1 MGHVRIKKTPAY
13 TWVDWCWLLW
23 GVSVTPKRLDYKCCK
38 CDEVLESITDEATLK
53 AEANH

>member
-13 TWVDWCWLLW
+13 SWADWCWLLW

-38 CDEVLESITDEATLK
+38 CDDVLESITDEATLK